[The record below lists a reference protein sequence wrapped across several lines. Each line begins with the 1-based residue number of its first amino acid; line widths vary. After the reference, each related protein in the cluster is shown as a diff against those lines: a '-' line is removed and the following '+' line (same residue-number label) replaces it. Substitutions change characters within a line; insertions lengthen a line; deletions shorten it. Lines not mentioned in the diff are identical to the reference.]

1 MSYVSRALVDG
12 RRDPDLLA
20 KAELRALAL
29 LCAGVAAR
37 DVAARTGLRPGHV
50 GFLTAICRDEEA
62 RVGNPAA

>member
-37 DVAARTGLRPGHV
+37 TGLRPGHV